1 MRPLPI
7 PIILQEDAM
16 SEKITVALIEHG
28 IRPVVYLLLG
38 LAFVF
43 WLFSVKEPLFQVLG
57 TSETHIKAGSFEVSL
72 RAMANAGHLAD
83 ELTALRT
90 LNDAQLQLFLV
101 MTKWRRPIGYHGEE
115 VNEENL
121 RKLKELGL
129 LLGYRKDDKGEFHWE
144 VSEKAHRLNDIIFSQ
159 VVKSIKRTP
168 TA

>member
-1 MRPLPI
+1 VRPLPI

-43 WLFSVKEPLFQVLG
+43 WLFSVKEPLFQVLKS
-57 TSETHIKAGSFEVSL
+57 SETHFKAGSFEVSL

-83 ELTALRT
+83 ELTALQT

-129 LLGYRKDDKGEFHWE
+129 LLDYRKDDKGEFHWE